1 MTTLRQDLRYGV
13 RMLAKSPRFTLVV
26 ILVLALG
33 IGANTAIFTLIDA
46 LLLKPLPG
54 VQDPQQ
60 LVLMTEAGDSS
71 LAWLT
76 YPHYVQL
83 GEECRS
89 FSGLFASAQIRKRH
103 LLVGGAG
110 GWAESIQA
118 QAVSP
123 NFFEVLGVR
132 IAFGRSLRPNGGQAE
147 DSLPVA
153 VISYG
158 FWQRRFGLDPTAIGR
173 RITLDDIPFT
183 IVGVAP
189 RGFRGFE
196 VGRNPDLWW
205 PIQMVP
211 SVEGQKD
218 VLTDRGFTWLRVL
231 GRLKP
236 GVTREQASAEMS
248 GIYRRIIDEESVRWR
263 LSEEQRQRRL
273 AQKVGLQAGG
283 AGSTAL
289 GHEFRRPLVLLM
301 VMVSLVL
308 LVACANLAGLLL
320 ARGATRHHELST
332 RLALGASC
340 WTLSRQLITESLLL
354 AAAGGVLGLLLAQ
367 WGVHLVAGYLP
378 GYGRTI
384 LLELTPDLRVLAFT
398 FLVSAATGVLSGLVP
413 AWRGSHIDLAATLKD
428 RTARGAGTGLGQRW
442 NKLLVVSQLALSG
455 CLLIGAGLFVR
466 TVQKLN
472 ALDCG
477 FNREHLMTFELEV
490 GKDSS
495 QAQRTNLCHQ
505 VLQRLES
512 LPGVRCAGLSST
524 RSLTG
529 ADGGWGSW
537 KVVAED
543 AGPDAGEG
551 VEITSVCVTPRY
563 FETMGI
569 PLLRGREF
577 LPQDESAPR
586 AGGTSPVP
594 PVAIVDEA
602 LARRL
607 FGNDDPVGRH
617 LRSLNRRMPL
627 LEIVG
632 VARNVR
638 HYGLRE
644 QPTINLYNVETN
656 YYRGCLF
663 FYVRTFTSPSALAPG
678 IRQIVREID
687 PTVAVAGLRTMREVV
702 DDHLSQDRLISHL
715 ASLFSLSALAVA
727 CLGLYGTLSYTVARR
742 TQEIG
747 IRMALGARAGDV
759 LSLVVRQGMVLAVT
773 GCAIGLV
780 LAAALTRLIASQ
792 LYGVTSVDPLT
803 FMGVGLVLLTS
814 ALLACYLPARRAA
827 RIDPMVALRYE

>member
-1 MTTLRQDLRYGV
+1 MTTLWSDIRYGI
-13 RMLAKSPRFTLVV
+13 RMLAKARGFTAVAVLT
-26 ILVLALG
+26 LALG

-46 LLLKPLPG
+46 LLLRPLPG
-54 VQDPQQ
+54 VRDPQE
-60 LVLMTEAGDSS
+60 LVLVAGRGDSS
-71 LAWLT
+71 SASFT

-83 GEECRS
+83 CEECRS
-89 FSGLFASAQIRKRH
+89 FSGLFASARIDKRR
-103 LLVGGAG
+103 LLVTGAG
-110 GWAESIQA
+110 GRTESIQA
-118 QAVSP
+118 QAVSA
-123 NFFEVLGVR
+123 NFFEVLGVP
-132 IAFGRSLRPNGGQAE
+132 IAFGRSLMPSDGQAG
-147 DSLPVA
+147 DSPPVA

-158 FWQRRFGLDPTAIGR
+158 FWQRCFGFDPTAVGR
-173 RITLDDIPFT
+173 WITLDDIPFT

-205 PIQMVP
+205 PVQMVP

-218 VLTDRGFTWLRVL
+218 ILTDRGFTWLQIM
-231 GRLKP
+231 GRLTP
-236 GVTREQASAEMS
+236 GVTREQAYAEMR

-263 LSEEQRQRRL
+263 LSAEQRQRRL
-273 AQKVGLQAGG
+273 EERFELQAGG

-289 GHEFRRPLVLLM
+289 GQEFRRPLVLLM

-332 RLALGASC
+332 RLALGASR
-340 WTLSRQLITESLLL
+340 WTLSRQLIAESLLL
-354 AAAGGVLGLLLAQ
+354 AAAGGVLGLLVAQ
-367 WGVHLVAGYLP
+367 WGVLLVAGYLP

-384 LLELTPDLRVLAFT
+384 VLELTPDLRVLAFT

-413 AWRGSHIDLAATLKD
+413 AWRGSRIDLAATLKD
-428 RTARGAGTGLGQRW
+428 RTARGTGTGPGQRW

-455 CLLIGAGLFVR
+455 CLLTGAGLFVR

-477 FNREHLMTFELEV
+477 FNREHLVTFELEV
-490 GKDSS
+490 GKDASH
-495 QAQRTNLCHQ
+495 AQRMNLCRQ

-512 LPGVRCAGLSST
+512 LPGVRSAGLSST

-537 KVVAED
+537 KVVVD
-543 AGPDAGEG
+543 GAGAALGEG
-551 VEITSVCVTPRY
+551 VEARSVCVTPRY

-577 LPQDESAPR
+577 LPQDESAPH

-617 LRSLNRRMPL
+617 LRSLNRPMPL

-663 FYVRTFTSPSALAPG
+663 FYVRTSTSPLALAPG
-678 IRQIVREID
+678 IRKIVREID
-687 PTVAVAGLRTMREVV
+687 PTVGVAGLRTMREVV
-702 DDHLSQDRLISHL
+702 DDHLYQDRLISHL
-715 ASLFSLSALAVA
+715 TSFFSLCALALA

-742 TQEIG
+742 TQEMG
-747 IRMALGARAGDV
+747 VRMALGAQPGDV
-759 LSLVVRQGMVLAVT
+759 LSLVVRQGMVLVVT
-773 GCAIGLV
+773 GCAIGLA
-780 LAAALTRLIASQ
+780 LALALTRLIASQ

-803 FMGVGLVLLTS
+803 FIGVGLVLLTT

-827 RIDPMVALRYE
+827 RIDPMVALRCE